1 MNSEENKKTLFR
13 CIDIFNKCNLD
24 WIDSFYSHDLIWKES
39 PTDTFP
45 KGRSG
50 GFKEFYAAAEQRL
63 KFFPNNSLT
72 VIKCIAE
79 HDDVV
84 FEQDWRG
91 ILSIP
96 GGNTNAGDEVRS
108 KIITIFKLRNNRI
121 IEHIDFVIRLGS

>member
-1 MNSEENKKTLFR
+1 MNAEENKKTLFR
-13 CIDIFNKCNLD
+13 CIDIFNKCNLN
-24 WIDSFYSHDLIWKES
+24 WIDTFYSHDLIWKEF
-39 PTDTFP
+39 PTGTFP

-50 GFKEFYAAAEQRL
+50 GFKEFYSAAEQRL

-84 FEQDWRG
+84 FEQNWKG

-96 GGNTNAGDEVRS
+96 VGSHNARDEVRL
-108 KIITIFKLRNNRI
+108 KIITFFKLKDDRV
-121 IEHIDFVIRLGS
+121 IEHMDFVIPIS